1 MKHFYLICFL
11 STFCLSLNGQST
23 ENLTV
28 DDLKDGVWKVKYP
41 GSSVYRYI
49 GEFEMGKP
57 KGVFR
62 HFYKSGKLRSQMT
75 FQGLTGACF
84 VQNYNEDE
92 KLLSEGSYSS
102 GKLKHGIWKIFNSQG
117 LVISKDTWNSGKLNG
132 SHETFYTNGN
142 LVESGNMKSGQKEGE
157 WIRYFENGKKMS
169 IENYSK
175 GKLNGDWISYSDS
188 GRVKVKGKYIE
199 GLRHGEWLFY
209 NDGKIVKNVFFH
221 RGREVETVIIQS
233 E

>member
-1 MKHFYLICFL
+1 
-11 STFCLSLNGQST
+11 
-23 ENLTV
+23 
-28 DDLKDGVWKVKYP
+28 
-41 GSSVYRYI
+41 
-49 GEFEMGKP
+49 
-57 KGVFR
+57 
-62 HFYKSGKLRSQMT
+62 
-75 FQGLTGACF
+75 
-84 VQNYNEDE
+84 
-92 KLLSEGSYSS
+92 
-102 GKLKHGIWKIFNSQG
+102 
-117 LVISKDTWNSGKLNG
+117 
-132 SHETFYTNGN
+132 
-142 LVESGNMKSGQKEGE
+142 MKSGQKEGE

-188 GRVKVKGKYIE
+188 DRVKVKGKYIE